1 MTESNIDELINSK
14 FAEEFGRGLNEKFP
28 DIVKVLV
35 QNLGQQ
41 KSIDGLL
48 DKKVF

>member
-14 FAEEFGRGLNEKFP
+14 FIEEFGRGLNEKFP

-35 QNLGQQ
+35 QNLGEN
-41 KSIDGLL
+41 GEPG
-48 DKKVF
+48 KVLYMVL